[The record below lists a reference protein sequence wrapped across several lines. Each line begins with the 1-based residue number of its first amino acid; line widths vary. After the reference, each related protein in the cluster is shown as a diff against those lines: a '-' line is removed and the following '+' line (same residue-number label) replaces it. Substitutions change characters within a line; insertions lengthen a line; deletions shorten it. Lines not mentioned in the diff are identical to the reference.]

1 MMRRT
6 LGFALGLLLAGAGA
20 GAGLTRWLAPAPK
33 APRAAVV
40 AAAEKS
46 PASAPTERRVLY
58 WANPMNSSIHSD
70 HPMKDNMGMDY
81 VAVYASAAAPAPA
94 QRRVLYWASPMNP
107 AIHSDHPMKDNM
119 GMDYVPVYAQ
129 APSGARDDGLRI
141 DARQA
146 QNLGVRLV
154 ATQTRTLGQAMHTV
168 GIVAQDQN
176 RVDALTA
183 RFAGWVVHLRVRA
196 VGDPVRRGQVLAEI
210 YSPELYSAQQDDLIA
225 LRGQGTQGGEQIL
238 AAARERLRL
247 LGMPEAA
254 LTTVERTGKP
264 LREIPVL
271 APQSGV
277 VTALAIRQ
285 GSYVSPQAE
294 LFEIANLQ
302 RVWVNVA
309 LYDYQLP
316 WVRVGD
322 AVRLRLQAYPG
333 KTWKGRLSFLY
344 PTVDPRTRTVTARLS
359 FANTDGDLRPGMFA
373 DATVLGHALSTLAV
387 PSSAVLRTQEGD
399 YVMLAQRQGHFL
411 PVQVA
416 LGPQADG
423 WAAIAKGLKAGDR
436 VVESAQFLLY
446 SESQFQSVKARMLGG
461 NTSLDAAPPGG
472 TAPGMS
478 IPGEAQ
484 GRAVAPPVLAPAA
497 AGSMAGMNMTATG
510 DSHD

>member
-1 MMRRT
+1 
-6 LGFALGLLLAGAGA
+6 
-20 GAGLTRWLAPAPK
+20 
-33 APRAAVV
+33 
-40 AAAEKS
+40 
-46 PASAPTERRVLY
+46 
-58 WANPMNSSIHSD
+58 
-70 HPMKDNMGMDY
+70 
-81 VAVYASAAAPAPA
+81 
-94 QRRVLYWASPMNP
+94 
-107 AIHSDHPMKDNM
+107 
-119 GMDYVPVYAQ
+119 
-129 APSGARDDGLRI
+129 
-141 DARQA
+141 
-146 QNLGVRLV
+146 
-154 ATQTRTLGQAMHTV
+154 
-168 GIVAQDQN
+168 
-176 RVDALTA
+176 
-183 RFAGWVVHLRVRA
+183 
-196 VGDPVRRGQVLAEI
+196 
-210 YSPELYSAQQDDLIA
+210 
-225 LRGQGTQGGEQIL
+225 
-238 AAARERLRL
+238 
-247 LGMPEAA
+247 MPEAA
-254 LTTVERTGKP
+254 LTTLERTGKP

-285 GSYVSPQAE
+285 GSYVSPQAK

-333 KTWKGRLSFLY
+333 KTWTGRLSFLY

-359 FANTDGDLRPGMFA
+359 FANTDGDLRPGMYA

-399 YVMLAQRQGHFL
+399 YVMLALGQGHFL

-423 WAAIAKGLKAGDR
+423 WTAIAKGLRAGDR

-461 NTSLDAAPPGG
+461 NTSLDAVPPGG
-472 TAPGMS
+472 TAPGMP
-478 IPGEAQ
+478 IPGGAQ
-484 GRAVAPPVLAPAA
+484 DRAVAPPVLAPPT